1 MVLFSFEI
9 CLILT
14 WSVNCVIPSNTVAN
28 QTTTFAISNA
38 KINVPVVYQLKIKY
52 YAYYVQKST
61 DSNFILDKTFFLC

>member
-38 KINVPVVYQLKIKY
+38 KINVPVVTL
-52 YAYYVQKST
+52 ST
-61 DSNFILDKTFFLC
+61 QDKVLCILCTEIY